1 MASSITPEKFESGDI
16 VSWLRQFECC
26 ASANNWHENKKLAV
40 LPAFLRGPAATY
52 YHALADDK
60 KNTYANLTKSL
71 REALCPAVDREKHFA
86 AFEQRILRP
95 QEDPS
100 LFLWDLTD
108 TPTKADPAL
117 KDDARD
123 ALLSRQFMRGLPAD
137 LRLKLLEHNP
147 TPSLDEM
154 TNFVQRFRAVHH
166 SSDRNPS
173 VAYATT
179 ASQPPQSPPS
189 ADDTPL
195 QASIAQLT
203 AAVAALASDQK
214 DLRAAVK
221 APSPA
226 RRGGGGGG
234 YRSSA
239 DKWNNARQRS
249 RLPQRCYNCNQIG
262 HFARSCPWDSQCQL
276 CFGWG
281 HSQQQCANNFN
292 RDSQNVSTSSLNF
305 KGVPQ

>member
-95 QEDPS
+95 HEDPS

-108 TPTKADPAL
+108 TLTKADPAL

-179 ASQPPQSPPS
+179 ASQPPQSPRK

-195 QASIAQLT
+195 SSLDRPVNRCCGCSGLRSKRLACCSQGSKPSQKRWWRWWIQILCRQVEQCPSEKSIA
-203 AAVAALASDQK
+203 
-214 DLRAAVK
+214 
-221 APSPA
+221 
-226 RRGGGGGG
+226 
-234 YRSSA
+234 
-239 DKWNNARQRS
+239 
-249 RLPQRCYNCNQIG
+249 
-262 HFARSCPWDSQCQL
+262 
-276 CFGWG
+276 
-281 HSQQQCANNFN
+281 
-292 RDSQNVSTSSLNF
+292 STLL
-305 KGVPQ
+305 